1 MSKPYWI
8 ALAGA
13 AAVVAAASLV
23 RPSVRDSTRSGV
35 GPDVPEDEQTGYIG
49 RHEQPGPRI

>member
-13 AAVVAAASLV
+13 AAVIAAAGLV
-23 RPSVRDSTRSGV
+23 KPTASRRAEGGV
-35 GPDVPEDEQTGYIG
+35 GLDVPEDEQTGYIG
-49 RHEQPGPRI
+49 RQEGQGRKA